1 MNNASERDQ
10 LLGDVLSEGG
20 SGEFREA
27 MLAETL
33 RLARRRR
40 VYRRARSISAVLA
53 LLAVGAFFGRRE
65 WPAESRFVPQAPE
78 NFVLVRTQPLA
89 AEAVI
94 RTRPLDQAQCIA
106 SFSGAPTVGTARS
119 AFHVIGDRELL
130 ALASPRP
137 AILIRSGPSSEE
149 LEFANAEDQEAGLT
163 E

>member
-27 MLAETL
+27 VLAETL

-40 VYRRARSISAVLA
+40 VYRRARSISAVLV
-53 LLAVGAFFGRRE
+53 LVGVGAFFVRRDLSME
-65 WPAESRFVPQAPE
+65 RPVALRAPE

-89 AEAVI
+89 ADAVV
-94 RTRPLDQAQCIA
+94 RTRPLGQAQRIA
-106 SFSGAPTVGTARS
+106 SFSGARTVGTVNN

-137 AILIRSGPSSEE
+137 AILIRSGVSSEK
-149 LEFANAEDQEAGLT
+149 LEFVNAEDRKAALT